1 MFFARRFFKTILA
14 TAVSA
19 AFMHTA
25 KQGVHAILPTGV
37 SIPTPTFEPIYDA
50 TLLLVPD
57 VTQDLVAGPFG
68 QRAFIGFLGGNL
80 TDYATGTLEGTII
93 GGFGGEFGI
102 VSTNGMFYTDVALA
116 VQWTDDDKYGFFRVQ
131 GIGYGLL
138 SPLELNE
145 HSNPRGCFS
154 ELGNDTYATSYT
166 RLETDST
173 TRQNLVDDVLLISI
187 TVDVNNS
194 PSNETIAYF
203 RLFAKNSTN
212 PSISP

>member
-1 MFFARRFFKTILA
+1 
-14 TAVSA
+14 
-19 AFMHTA
+19 MHTT

-131 GIGYGLL
+131 GIG
-138 SPLELNE
+138 
-145 HSNPRGCFS
+145 